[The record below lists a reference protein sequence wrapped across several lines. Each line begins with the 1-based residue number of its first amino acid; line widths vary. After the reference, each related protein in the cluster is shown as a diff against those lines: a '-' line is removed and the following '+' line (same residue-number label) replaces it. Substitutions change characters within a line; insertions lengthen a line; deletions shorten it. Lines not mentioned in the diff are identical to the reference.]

1 MFTHTTQVR
10 VRYGETDK
18 MGFVYYGYYSLYYE
32 IGRVE
37 ALRSLGLDYK
47 SMEDQ
52 MHIFMPVVSLN
63 VRYLRPAHYDD
74 LLTLETSIIKWPNT
88 SIQFDTKIL
97 NEKGDWLNQGQ
108 VVLCFLDIA
117 SRKRVE
123 MPELLI
129 QKLSPYF
136 EK

>member
-63 VRYLRPAHYDD
+63 VRYLRPHTTMIY
-74 LLTLETSIIKWPNT
+74 
-88 SIQFDTKIL
+88 
-97 NEKGDWLNQGQ
+97 
-108 VVLCFLDIA
+108 
-117 SRKRVE
+117 
-123 MPELLI
+123 
-129 QKLSPYF
+129 
-136 EK
+136 

>member
-74 LLTLETSIIKWPNT
+74 LLTLETSIVKWPNT

-117 SRKRVE
+117 SRKRGE

>member
-1 MFTHTTQVR
+1 
-10 VRYGETDK
+10 

-74 LLTLETSIIKWPNT
+74 LLTLETSIVKWPNT

>member
-1 MFTHTTQVR
+1 MFTHSTQVR

-52 MHIFMPVVSLN
+52 MDIFMPVVSLN

-74 LLTLETSIIKWPNT
+74 LLTLETSIVKWPNT

>member
-1 MFTHTTQVR
+1 MFTHSTQVR

-117 SRKRVE
+117 SRRRVD

>member
-1 MFTHTTQVR
+1 MFTHSTQVR

-74 LLTLETSIIKWPNT
+74 LLTLETSIVKWPNT

-97 NEKGDWLNQGQ
+97 NEKGDWLNQDQ
-108 VVLCFLDIA
+108 VILCFLDIT

>member
-32 IGRVE
+32 IGRVGCM
-37 ALRSLGLDYK
+37 SNV
-47 SMEDQ
+47 
-52 MHIFMPVVSLN
+52 PVVSLN

-74 LLTLETSIIKWPNT
+74 LLTLETSIVKWPNT

>member
-52 MHIFMPVVSLN
+52 MNIFMPVVSLN

-74 LLTLETSIIKWPNT
+74 LLTLETSIVKWPNT

>member
-74 LLTLETSIIKWPNT
+74 LLTLETSIE
-88 SIQFDTKIL
+88 FDTKIL

-117 SRKRVE
+117 SRKRVD

>member
-74 LLTLETSIIKWPNT
+74 LLTLETSIIIWPNT

>member
-117 SRKRVE
+117 SRKRVD

>member
-37 ALRSLGLDYK
+37 ALRSLGVDYK

-74 LLTLETSIIKWPNT
+74 LLTLETSIVKWPNT

-117 SRKRVE
+117 SRKRVD

>member
-117 SRKRVE
+117 SRRRVD

>member
-74 LLTLETSIIKWPNT
+74 LLTLETSIVKWPNT

>member
-74 LLTLETSIIKWPNT
+74 LLTLETSIVKWPNT

-117 SRKRVE
+117 SRKRVD

>member
-74 LLTLETSIIKWPNT
+74 LLTLETSIVKWPST

>member
-1 MFTHTTQVR
+1 MFTHSTQVR

-74 LLTLETSIIKWPNT
+74 LLTLETSIVKWPNT

>member
-1 MFTHTTQVR
+1 MFTHSTQVR

-117 SRKRVE
+117 SRKRVD

>member
-1 MFTHTTQVR
+1 MFTHSTQVR

-37 ALRSLGLDYK
+37 ALRSLGLDYI

-117 SRKRVE
+117 SRKRVD

>member
-1 MFTHTTQVR
+1 MFTHSTQVR

>member
-74 LLTLETSIIKWPNT
+74 LLTLETSIVKWPNT

-117 SRKRVE
+117 SRKRVD
-123 MPELLI
+123 MPEILI

>member
-1 MFTHTTQVR
+1 
-10 VRYGETDK
+10 

-74 LLTLETSIIKWPNT
+74 LLTLETSIVKWPNT

-108 VVLCFLDIA
+108 VVLCFLYIA

>member
-52 MHIFMPVVSLN
+52 MNIFMPVVSLN
-63 VRYLRPAHYDD
+63 VRYLRPAQYDD
-74 LLTLETSIIKWPNT
+74 LLTLETSIVKWPNT